1 MAMERKRSKP
11 ASVLLWAAVAALF
24 SQNLV
29 MPVMS
34 AIDFEDQKNFFY
46 TPVPSTSTPPTVS
59 YTPPIHANP
68 TPSHGSY
75 GGSPP
80 ANCGNP
86 GSGGHH
92 APSPP
97 KRSGSGYHHSPPS
110 STPTTPTIVRPPTAP
125 IVVPRTPSTPG
136 ITIPSPPFPFDPNS
150 PPFTCT
156 YWRNHPTLIWGLFGW
171 WATIGNAFGVTSLPG
186 TGPHMNLLQALSNT
200 RADGIG
206 ELYREGTAALLN
218 SMTHPRFPYTTT
230 HVRDSFVAALSSNK
244 AAAAQAQL
252 FKLANED
259 SRLMPKLM
267 FYHLNYA
274 SYIHIFLFSCNDNK
288 NFAGNGTWLCYRR
301 TVKSR
306 KSNLS
311 HLVASRKMHSALKL
325 GVQRIFLWC
334 ICVRTRQLS
343 VMDVTR
349 SVHATLRKQDSLA
362 L

>member
-29 MPVMS
+29 VPVVS

-46 TPVPSTSTPPTVS
+46 TPVPSTGSPPTVS
-59 YTPPIHANP
+59 YTPPSHGSGGGHATP

-75 GGSPP
+75 GTPP
-80 ANCGNP
+80 ANCGNH

-92 APSPP
+92 DPTPSPP
-97 KRSGSGYHHSPPS
+97 KGSGNGYYHSPPS
-110 STPTTPTIVRPPTAP
+110 STPTTPTIVTPPTAP
-125 IVVPRTPSTPG
+125 NVVPRTPSIPG

-186 TGPHMNLLQALSNT
+186 TGAHMNLLQALSNT

-252 FKLANED
+252 FKLANE
-259 SRLMPKLM
+259 
-267 FYHLNYA
+267 
-274 SYIHIFLFSCNDNK
+274 
-288 NFAGNGTWLCYRR
+288 G
-301 TVKSR
+301 
-306 KSNLS
+306 
-311 HLVASRKMHSALKL
+311 
-325 GVQRIFLWC
+325 RIKP
-334 ICVRTRQLS
+334 
-343 VMDVTR
+343 
-349 SVHATLRKQDSLA
+349 AA
-362 L
+362 